1 MSWVAGAERFYAP
14 KDASCRFRSPSGGL
28 VLHRVDPDLPVDL
41 VTFEVVSHRLWQIC
55 DEMGATL
62 RKVSG
67 SPVATEA
74 ADFATMIADES
85 GAGVYMG
92 PYVLNHAVV
101 LEDIISWT
109 LIHRV
114 ENP

>member
-14 KDASCRFRSPSGGL
+14 EEGSRKLCASPSGL
-28 VLHRVDPDLPVDL
+28 ALHRVDPELPVDL
-41 VTFEVVSHRLWQIC
+41 ITFEVVSHRLWQIC

-74 ADFATMIADES
+74 ADFATMIADEH
-85 GAGVYMG
+85 GAGVYWALM
-92 PYVLNHAVV
+92 
-101 LEDIISWT
+101 S
-109 LIHRV
+109 
-114 ENP
+114 